1 MTRIVALALLAA
13 APIAAHAQPPAAET
27 LAAPAPVAPVPPAIA
42 DEDMRLFAALNGRKV
57 AGRPVGGPYPTAD
70 KILLLTRDNR
80 GNPEIG
86 GSLAMP
92 VRQSLPPPP
101 AGTLAIVR
109 LHQRSDTVVPGPTAD
124 DLAFVATNK
133 LPLFVIGEWARPAP
147 MWEVAWQG
155 DAVRYR
161 TIGDVGE
168 IGPWQD

>member
-1 MTRIVALALLAA
+1 MIPLLLAMLS
-13 APIAAHAQPPAAET
+13 PAD
-27 LAAPAPVAPVPPAIA
+27 PAPVPPPVVETVSQPVAIPAIA
-42 DEDMRLFAALNGRKV
+42 EEDMRLFAALNGRKV

-70 KILLLTRDNR
+70 KILILSRDGR

-92 VRQSLPPPP
+92 VRQSLPAPP

-109 LHQRSDTVVPGPTAD
+109 LHQRSETVVPGPTAD
-124 DLAFVATNK
+124 DLAFVAANRI
-133 LPLFVIGEWARPAP
+133 PLFVIGEWARPAP

-155 DAVRYR
+155 DGVRYR
-161 TIGDVGE
+161 VIGDVGE

>member
-1 MTRIVALALLAA
+1 MIALLLAMLS
-13 APIAAHAQPPAAET
+13 PAD
-27 LAAPAPVAPVPPAIA
+27 PAPVPPPVVETVSQPVAISAIA
-42 DEDMRLFAALNGRKV
+42 EEDMRLFAALNGRKV

-70 KILLLTRDNR
+70 KILILSRDGR

-92 VRQSLPPPP
+92 VRQSLPAPP

-109 LHQRSDTVVPGPTAD
+109 LHQRSETVVPGPTAD
-124 DLAFVATNK
+124 DLAFVAANRI
-133 LPLFVIGEWARPAP
+133 PLFVIGEWARPAP

-155 DAVRYR
+155 DGVRYR
-161 TIGDVGE
+161 VIGDVGE

>member
-1 MTRIVALALLAA
+1 MTILALAA
-13 APIAAHAQPPAAET
+13 ALLLQEGIA
-27 LAAPAPVAPVPPAIA
+27 VAPPPVVATMPEPAGPPAIA
-42 DEDMRLFAALNGRKV
+42 DEDIRLFAALNGRKV

-86 GSLAMP
+86 ASLAMP

-101 AGTLAIVR
+101 AGVLAVVR

-161 TIGDVGE
+161 VIGDVGE
-168 IGPWQD
+168 IGPWRD